1 MGGLIV
7 VEKRMAVDRTG
18 CASPCVGLRR
28 LYSLDVS
35 LRRLIVEGRMRPVT
49 ARAYET
55 VSAVELALECV
66 ADRLAGATESD
77 ASLTDLTVLV
87 KTFER
92 PRILRRFVDSVRR
105 FYPDLRVI
113 VVDDSREPEPLDG
126 VETITMPY
134 DSGVSVGRN
143 ELIRRARTDY
153 VLLLD
158 DDFVFYRH
166 TRLGPALEAMER
178 YPEID
183 IMGGQVVNL
192 PFYKRL
198 PLSLEGPLYP
208 SSASPR
214 VPIGSKIGD
223 FTVAAKVPIFF
234 LARRER
240 LALVPW
246 DPRANRSG
254 HADFFTRAL
263 GVLTTV
269 YNPRLRCLHA
279 KTPFAT
285 EYMAKRL
292 DLAAEAD
299 HLAAKYRFE

>member
-1 MGGLIV
+1 V
-7 VEKRMAVDRTG
+7 N
-18 CASPCVGLRR
+18 
-28 LYSLDVS
+28 
-35 LRRLIVEGRMRPVT
+35 LRRLIAEGRLRPVT
-49 ARAYET
+49 ARGYET
-55 VSAVELALECV
+55 VTAVELAVERM
-66 ADRLAGATESD
+66 ADRLARVTDKDGPLTE
-77 ASLTDLTVLV
+77 LTVLV

-92 PRILRRFVDSVRR
+92 PRVLRRFVDSVRR
-105 FYPDLRVI
+105 FYPDLKVI
-113 VVDDSREPEPLDG
+113 VVDDSRKPEPIEGL
-126 VETITMPY
+126 ETITMPY
-134 DSGVSVGRN
+134 DSGVSAGRN
-143 ELIRRARTDY
+143 ELIARAQTDY

-166 TRLGPALEAMER
+166 TRLGPAVEAMKR
-178 YPEID
+178 HPEID

-192 PFYKRL
+192 PFYRRL

-214 VPIGSKIGD
+214 VPIRSTIGG
-223 FTVAAKVPIFF
+223 FTVAAKVPVFF

-240 LALVPW
+240 VALVPW
-246 DPRANRSG
+246 DPHANRSG

-292 DLAAEAD
+292 DLVAEAD
-299 HLAAKYRFE
+299 YLAAKYGFE

>member
-1 MGGLIV
+1 MPRPG
-7 VEKRMAVDRTG
+7 
-18 CASPCVGLRR
+18 R
-28 LYSLDVS
+28 LYSLAVN
-35 LRRLIVEGRMRPVT
+35 LRRLIVEGRLRPVT
-49 ARAYET
+49 ARAFEAVT
-55 VSAVELALECV
+55 AVELALERT
-66 ADRLAGATESD
+66 ADRLARATEND
-77 ASLTDLTVLV
+77 APLTELTVLV

-92 PRILRRFVDSVRR
+92 PRVLRRFVASVRK
-105 FYPDLRVI
+105 FYPDLEVI
-113 VVDDSREPEPLDG
+113 VVDDSRKPEPLDG
-126 VETITMPY
+126 LETITLPY

-143 ELIRRARTDY
+143 ELVRRARTDY

-166 TRLGPALEAMER
+166 TRLGPALEAMKR
-178 YPEID
+178 HPEID

-192 PFYKRL
+192 PFYRRL

-214 VPIGSKIGD
+214 VPIGSTIGG

-240 LALVPW
+240 LGLVPW
-246 DPRANRSG
+246 DPNANRSG

-269 YNPRLRCLHA
+269 YNPDLRCLHA

-292 DLAAEAD
+292 DLDAEAD
-299 HLAAKYRFE
+299 HLDAKYRFE

>member
-1 MGGLIV
+1 M
-7 VEKRMAVDRTG
+7 RAAYFD
-18 CASPCVGLRR
+18 LRR
-28 LYSLDVS
+28 LYSLDVN
-35 LRRLIVEGRMRPVT
+35 LRRVIVEGRLRPVT
-49 ARAYET
+49 ARGYET
-55 VSAVELALECV
+55 VSAIELALERT
-66 ADRLAGATESD
+66 ADRLARATEND
-77 ASLTDLTVLV
+77 ALLSDLTVLV

-92 PRILRRFVDSVRR
+92 PRILRRFVGSVRR
-105 FYPDLRVI
+105 FYPDLKVI
-113 VVDDSREPEPLDG
+113 VVDDSRKPEPIEGL
-126 VETITMPY
+126 ETITLPY

-143 ELIRRARTDY
+143 ELVRHAATDY

-166 TRLGPALEAMER
+166 TRLGPALEAMKR
-178 YPEID
+178 HPEIE

-192 PFYKRL
+192 PFYRRL

-214 VPIGSKIGD
+214 VPIGSTIGG

-240 LALVPW
+240 LALVRW
-246 DPRANRSG
+246 DPLANRSG

-299 HLAAKYRFE
+299 HLAAKYGFE

>member
-1 MGGLIV
+1 M
-7 VEKRMAVDRTG
+7 
-18 CASPCVGLRR
+18 
-28 LYSLDVS
+28 YSLDVN
-35 LRRLIVEGRMRPVT
+35 LRRLIAEGRLRPVT
-49 ARAYET
+49 AHAYET
-55 VSAVELALECV
+55 VTAVELALERM
-66 ADRLAGATESD
+66 ADRLARATEND
-77 ASLTDLTVLV
+77 ASLTELTVLV

-92 PRILRRFVDSVRR
+92 PRVLRRFVGSVRR
-105 FYPDLRVI
+105 FYPELEVI
-113 VVDDSREPEPLDG
+113 VVDDSRKPVPLDG
-126 VETITMPY
+126 VETITLPY

-143 ELIRRARTDY
+143 ELVSRARTDY

-166 TRLGPALEAMER
+166 TRLGPALEAMKR
-178 YPEID
+178 HPEID

-214 VPIGSKIGD
+214 VPIGSTIGG

-246 DPRANRSG
+246 DPHANRSG

-269 YNPRLRCLHA
+269 YNPRLRCLHV

-292 DLAAEAD
+292 DLDAEAD